1 MKSRISFIY
10 AIIWALIILVF
21 SGVPGNS
28 IKLPPIWNADK
39 ILHLIVYMVLSVLLV
54 IGFFFSKKSKPFLN
68 IIFLTIFLSTIYG
81 GVIELFQHYLFIG
94 RYGDILDFIAN
105 TMGAVIGALSVYLIK
120 PILRFLKRD

>member
-54 IGFFFSKKSKPFLN
+54 IGFFFSKKSKSFLN
-68 IIFLTIFLSTIYG
+68 IIFLTISLSTIYG
-81 GVIELFQHYLFIG
+81 GVIELLQHYFFIG
-94 RYGDILDFIAN
+94 RYGDVLDFVAN
-105 TMGAVIGALSVYLIK
+105 TIGAVIGALSVYLIK